1 MLFVDSNLNLD
12 VARVMES
19 DLYDILQVAP
29 HAEPEV
35 IESAYKRLA
44 RKYHPDVNRAADA
57 HERMRVLNQA
67 YEILSNPTE
76 RARYDTQRESEAF
89 APRRTPRRSP
99 PKAKR
104 AKTKTRASKYARW
117 TPPARKK
124 KETVQE
130 AVSASETLIR
140 KAMKLYPAHRT
151 LTSELLQK
159 LLHINYPRAVYLFA
173 TLMER
178 GLLDEHGHWTLNT
191 E

>member
-1 MLFVDSNLNLD
+1 MD
-12 VARVMES
+12 S

-44 RKYHPDVNRAADA
+44 RKYHPDVNHAADA

-76 RARYDTQRESEAF
+76 RARYDLKRESQEF
-89 APRRTPRRSP
+89 VRPRPKRRSA
-99 PKAKR
+99 PKPKR
-104 AKTKTRASKYARW
+104 APTKTRASKDARW
-117 TPPARKK
+117 TPPMRQKQ
-124 KETVQE
+124 ETVQE

-140 KAMKLYPAHRT
+140 KAMKLYPVHRT
-151 LTSELLQK
+151 ITSELLQK
-159 LLHINYPRAVYLFA
+159 LLRISYPRAVYLFA

-178 GLLDEHGHWTLNT
+178 GLLDEHGHWTMRA